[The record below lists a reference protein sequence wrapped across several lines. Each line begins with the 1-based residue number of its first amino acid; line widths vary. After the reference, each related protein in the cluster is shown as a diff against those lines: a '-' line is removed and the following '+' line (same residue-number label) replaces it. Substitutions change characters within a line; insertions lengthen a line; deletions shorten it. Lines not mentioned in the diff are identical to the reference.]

1 MKDAQT
7 GGESHSLQIDR
18 EALAACIAALRPGE
32 ELPLLVTGNS
42 MVPFLLNRR
51 STVFLVREPDYVPRV
66 GDIILCRRIDGAY
79 ILHRI
84 HKIRKDG
91 VLILNGDAHGRS

>member
-66 GDIILCRRIDGAY
+66 GDIILCRRIDGA
-79 ILHRI
+79 
-84 HKIRKDG
+84 
-91 VLILNGDAHGRS
+91 